1 MTSDKTLFKVILEL
15 EPGAAEQPDSRGKN
29 YLHTAI
35 IKVEQFVKYQLKHH
49 CTIEYIRDQPE
60 HHSLAPAERP

>member
-1 MTSDKTLFKVILEL
+1 MLLFWMTSDKTLFKVILEL

-49 CTIEYIRDQPE
+49 CPIEYQ
-60 HHSLAPAERP
+60 

>member
-1 MTSDKTLFKVILEL
+1 MLLLWKTSDKPLFKVILEL

-35 IKVEQFVKYQLKHH
+35 IKVEQFVK
-49 CTIEYIRDQPE
+49 DQF
-60 HHSLAPAERP
+60 